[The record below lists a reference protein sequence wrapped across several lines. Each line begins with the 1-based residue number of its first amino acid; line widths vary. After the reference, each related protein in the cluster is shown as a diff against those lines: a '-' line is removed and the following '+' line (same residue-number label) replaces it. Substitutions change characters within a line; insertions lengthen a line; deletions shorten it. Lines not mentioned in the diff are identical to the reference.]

1 MKEEEE
7 RLRNIKC
14 WMRLQECGKVT
25 VIPAALGALG
35 TITIGFEKYICHSNW
50 DQYES
55 RTSTKNSLIEYSE
68 DFEIGIIML

>member
-25 VIPAALGALG
+25 VIPAALGPLG
-35 TITIGFEKYICHSNW
+35 TITTGFEKYV
-50 DQYES
+50 
-55 RTSTKNSLIEYSE
+55 TAIEINVKIEQIEPY
-68 DFEIGIIML
+68 